1 MLFHTFLFVFLAEMA
16 DKTQLMIMALT
27 NRYSLKTVIAGMIL
41 GVFAI
46 SGVSVLAGD
55 LIGDLIPMRLI
66 KLSASAMFLFF
77 GLMNLRCSDDEEEGH
92 HFALKIPVISI
103 AFTFVIA
110 ELGDKTQ
117 LATVALAADHM
128 SEHVPIFLGASLGLI
143 MANILGIFAGKL
155 IFSHLSEDTV
165 KVGSSFIF
173 FLFGSLTL
181 FEAIPGNNT
190 IFILYSAVLILCAYA
205 IYTGSRRRAHTRG

>member
-1 MLFHTFLFVFLAEMA
+1 MLFHTFLFVFLAETA

-27 NRYSLKTVIAGMIL
+27 NRYSVKTVIAGMIL

-66 KLSASAMFLFF
+66 KLAASAMFLFF
-77 GLMNLRCSDDEEEGH
+77 GLMNLRCSTEEEAGH
-92 HFALKIPVISI
+92 HVALKIPVVSI

-128 SEHVPIFLGASLGLI
+128 REHFPIFLGASLGLI

-155 IFSHLSEDTV
+155 IFSHLREDTV

-181 FEAIPGNNT
+181 FEAVPGNNL
-190 IFILYSAVLILCAYA
+190 IFIGYSTVLMVCAYA
-205 IYTGSRRRAHTRG
+205 IYTFSRRHVGTRG

>member
-1 MLFHTFLFVFLAEMA
+1 
-16 DKTQLMIMALT
+16 
-27 NRYSLKTVIAGMIL
+27 IL

-66 KLSASAMFLFF
+66 KLAASAMFLFF
-77 GLMNLRCSDDEEEGH
+77 GLMNLRCNDSEEEGH

-103 AFTFVIA
+103 AFTFVVA

-128 SEHVPIFLGASLGLI
+128 GEHLPVFLGASFGLI
-143 MANILGIFAGKL
+143 LANILGIFAGKL
-155 IFSHLSEDTV
+155 IFSHLREDTV

-181 FEAIPGNNT
+181 FEAVPGST
-190 IFILYSAVLILCAYA
+190 MIFIVYSTVLILCAYA
-205 IYTGSRRRAHTRG
+205 IYTISRRHTNMQ

>member
-27 NRYSLKTVIAGMIL
+27 NRYSVKTVIAGMIL

-66 KLSASAMFLFF
+66 KLAASAMFLFF
-77 GLMNLRCSDDEEEGH
+77 GLMNLRCSTEEEAGH
-92 HFALKIPVISI
+92 HVALKIPVISI

-110 ELGDKTQ
+110 E
-117 LATVALAADHM
+117 
-128 SEHVPIFLGASLGLI
+128 
-143 MANILGIFAGKL
+143 
-155 IFSHLSEDTV
+155 V

-181 FEAIPGNNT
+181 FEAVPGNNL
-190 IFILYSAVLILCAYA
+190 IFIGYSTVLMVCAYA
-205 IYTGSRRRAHTRG
+205 IYTFSRRHVGTHG